1 MLGLVQPLGAAGR
14 GDAEGPERN
23 LRALPPD
30 RRTTSLGCHCR
41 VAPEGLLPMWGSPG
55 WGDQYPPLQKMLP
68 KSLRGCSGGGEE
80 GARLVG
86 QGAGGGVV
94 CADLTADTPEGPPRV
109 APLRLPLTPRHP
121 RSTPPSQL
129 SQRRKPQYF
138 SFAGFSSRL
147 C

>member
-41 VAPEGLLPMWGSPG
+41 VAPEGLLPMSV
-55 WGDQYPPLQKMLP
+55 PPTAKDAAQV
-68 KSLRGCSGGGEE
+68 LRGCSGGGEE

-86 QGAGGGVV
+86 QGVGGGVV
-94 CADLTADTPEGPPRV
+94 CADLTADTPEGPPW
-109 APLRLPLTPRHP
+109 A
-121 RSTPPSQL
+121 TPPL
-129 SQRRKPQYF
+129 QR
-138 SFAGFSSRL
+138 
-147 C
+147 

>member
-41 VAPEGLLPMWGSPG
+41 VAPEGLLPMSV
-55 WGDQYPPLQKMLP
+55 PPTAKDAAQVPARLQRRR
-68 KSLRGCSGGGEE
+68 RG

-86 QGAGGGVV
+86 QGVGGGVV

-109 APLRLPLTPRHP
+109 APLRLPLTPPIPAPPRP
-121 RSTPPSQL
+121 RS
-129 SQRRKPQYF
+129 
-138 SFAGFSSRL
+138 
-147 C
+147 